1 MKLYFM
7 RHGEASDDAPSDDLR
22 PLTDNGRLR
31 LANASK
37 VLHKIIDVDVVYA
50 SPRVRARQTA
60 EIIAEA
66 IGQTVTVRDEL
77 NFHFSLEAL
86 KILITGY
93 GEDAR
98 LLLVGHN
105 PSISEVLQNMTGAN
119 INLKTGA
126 IACVEVYP
134 VALKGGTLKWLLT
147 PRIMDELA

>member
-1 MKLYFM
+1 MRLYFM

-22 PLTDNGRLR
+22 PLTDNGRAR
-31 LANASK
+31 LLNAGK
-37 VLHKIIDVDVVYA
+37 VLRKILDVDTVYS

-66 IGQTVTVRDEL
+66 IGKSVTIRDEL
-77 NFHFSLEAL
+77 NFNFSIEAL

-93 GEDAR
+93 DEDAR

-105 PSISEVLQNMTGAN
+105 PSISEVVQNMTGAN

>member
-1 MKLYFM
+1 MRLYFM
-7 RHGEASDDAPSDDLR
+7 RHGEASDDAPSDELR
-22 PLTDNGRLR
+22 PLTENGRAR
-31 LANASK
+31 LLNAGK
-37 VLHKIIDVDVVYA
+37 VLRKILDVDTIYA

-60 EIIAEA
+60 EIIGEA
-66 IGQTVTVRDEL
+66 LGQSVTIRDEL
-77 NFHFSLEAL
+77 NFSFSLEAL

-93 GEDAR
+93 DEDAR

-105 PSISEVLQNMTGAN
+105 PSISEVLQNITGAN
-119 INLKTGA
+119 INLKTGS

>member
-1 MKLYFM
+1 MRLYFM
-7 RHGEASDDAPSDDLR
+7 RHGEASDDAPSDELR
-22 PLTDNGRLR
+22 PLTENGRAR
-31 LANASK
+31 LANAGK
-37 VLHKIIDVDVVYA
+37 VLRKILDVDTVYA

-66 IGQTVTVRDEL
+66 IGQSVIIRDEM
-77 NFHFSLEAL
+77 NFNFSLEAL

-93 GEDAR
+93 NEDAR

-134 VALKGGTLKWLLT
+134 AALKGGTLKWLLT